1 MPLNPSWGSPN
12 APSINGDNV
21 YAGTGIGPN
30 IPPDTDTDSQFE
42 YGEYPDTSSYRGDQS
57 RYSTSS
63 SSSSSSRSSS
73 SRGSSSRGSN
83 PCAMTSWSSWTGCSQ
98 TCGSASRSRS
108 RKFVK
113 NIGSQIRN
121 CNKDQLFEKQICQSL
136 PNCER
141 KDYGGSFDPFFDENE
156 LSEFT
161 SQWSGRNNIPSRS
174 LTRETEE
181 GGGSYKK
188 SYLHKT

>member
-42 YGEYPDTSSYRGDQS
+42 YGEYPDTPSYRGDQS
-57 RYSTSS
+57 RYS
-63 SSSSSSRSSS
+63 SSSSRSRGSS

-98 TCGSASRSRS
+98 TCGSAS
-108 RKFVK
+108 
-113 NIGSQIRN
+113 
-121 CNKDQLFEKQICQSL
+121 
-136 PNCER
+136 
-141 KDYGGSFDPFFDENE
+141 
-156 LSEFT
+156 
-161 SQWSGRNNIPSRS
+161 
-174 LTRETEE
+174 
-181 GGGSYKK
+181 
-188 SYLHKT
+188 